1 MEAQLRAFLEN
12 CRVTKGEPFTHTTK
26 STGGAPS
33 GWSSGSYFIEDDYL
47 DCFWTNYCNYIANRY
62 KQNSCYPTLTE
73 RPGPYNPL
81 RVDFDFKS
89 SLEGGCKRKYTT
101 CILKHIVKLYQDEL
115 QNIIDPDVLE
125 NSMLICIVLEKPE
138 PRIEEGKVKDGFHL
152 HFPNFICEGWVQDIY
167 LRDKVS
173 TRMLEAKV
181 WGDNPNFITP
191 LLEFIDKDIARKPW
205 MLYGSMNYKNK
216 HSVPY
221 LYNNWKTLE
230 NKKYGHAFDYN
241 LSDITLDKIFEID
254 MINRSKS
261 VKYYLPRFL
270 SIRGFTS
277 ATSLTEETIKKKILI
292 GGRKKRN
299 HQITKK
305 RTKTDVMKDLK
316 TIKDWELMNM
326 LSDNR
331 AENYDEWMD
340 VGWTLFNIGQGEG
353 EALEMWIEFSKRSS
367 KFIDGE
373 CEKMWDTMELS
384 TKTIAS
390 LFYMAKNDSPDEYN
404 DMKKTDYRGKMWT
417 SVKPFPDPNEYD
429 VALVVSA
436 MYPNRFVCAQAAGD
450 IWYEF
455 ADHRWRRIDGH
466 TSMQR
471 LLPSE
476 VCQEYW
482 DLRSE
487 IAIKQKNADDAERAK
502 LENQLKVCKKIIDR
516 LKTDTFQKKVI
527 KQLCILEEIH
537 QPSFLQ
543 KIDENRKLL
552 GCENGIIDLEIC
564 IFRDGRP
571 DDYVTFSTGLYF
583 RTYDSNDE
591 EVKELDN
598 YLLKV
603 YPNKN
608 RRKYFID
615 FMTSCMEGG
624 NIHKRFLIAT
634 GPSDG
639 AKSMTFSLLELV
651 FGKDRKGGIKG
662 YFGKFD
668 RTLMVRSTGSNS
680 SSGPRPELARVRG
693 KRIMGA
699 QEVTKEEKLNIGFIK
714 EATGNDS
721 FFARGMYEKDADEI
735 QPMFTLLMQCNEP
748 PEIPGQDEATWS
760 RVRILDHESKFVK
773 PQNLKEFPVPE
784 TFEEQLRIKRFA
796 ADNNIR
802 DRLPDLAQVLLW
814 KLFDNFKTY
823 KTQGLIE
830 PDEVLC
836 STETYKINNDIYS
849 QFIRDRIEKE
859 KDIDKAKTSFIK
871 LTETYSEFKD
881 WYADNYP
888 SYSKGKIGKN
898 SMKHELN
905 KRLGV
910 IKNEEKEF
918 YGFGKLSSW
927 WGYKIIQDDS
937 PQDLQSF
944 IGRY

>member
-1 MEAQLRAFLEN
+1 MEAQLKAFLER
-12 CRVTKGEPFTHTTK
+12 CRIARGEPFTHTTK
-26 STGGAPS
+26 GTS
-33 GWSSGSYFIEDDYL
+33 GTSSRWTPGSYFIEDNYL
-47 DCFWTNYCNYIANRY
+47 DNFWTTYCNYIANN
-62 KQNSCYPTLTE
+62 QNSCHSTVTE
-73 RPGPYNPL
+73 RPGPYGPL

-89 SLEGGCKRKYTT
+89 SIDDGHKRKYTKH
-101 CILKHIVKLYQDEL
+101 ILKHIVKLYQKEL
-115 QNIIDPDVLE
+115 QHIIDPEIFE
-125 NSMLICIVLEKPE
+125 NTMLTCIVLEKPE
-138 PRIEEGKVKDGFHL
+138 PRIEEGKLKDGFHL
-152 HFPNFICEGWVQDIY
+152 HFPNFICEGWIQDRY
-167 LRDKVS
+167 LREKVS
-173 TRMLEAKV
+173 AKMLEEKV
-181 WGDNPNFITP
+181 WGENSNFITP
-191 LLEFIDKDIARKPW
+191 LSEFIDKDIARKPW

-221 LYNNWKTLE
+221 LYNNWTKSS
-230 NKKYGHAFDYN
+230 NKFGYAFDHN
-241 LSDITLDKIFEID
+241 LSDIALDKIFEID
-254 MINRSKS
+254 MSNRQKS

-277 ATSLTEETIKKKILI
+277 ATSLTDEIISQKTLTV
-292 GGRKKRN
+292 GRKKRN
-299 HQITKK
+299 YQITKK
-305 RTKTDVMKDLK
+305 RTKADVMTDLK
-316 TIKDWELMNM
+316 TIKDWELMSM
-326 LSDNR
+326 LSNVR

-340 VGWTLFNIGQGEG
+340 VGWTLFNIGQGEDD
-353 EALEMWIEFSKRSS
+353 ALAMWIEFSTRSS

-373 CEKMWDTMELS
+373 CEKMWETMDLS
-384 TKTIAS
+384 AKTIAS
-390 LFYMAKNDSPDEYN
+390 LFAMAKIDSPDDYN
-404 DMKKTDYRGKMWT
+404 DMKKTDYKCKMWS
-417 SVKPFPDPNEYD
+417 SVKSFPEPNEYD
-429 VALVVSA
+429 VAFVVSA
-436 MYPNRFVCAQAAGD
+436 MYPNRFVCARAKED

-455 ADHRWRRIDGH
+455 DDHRWRKIDGH

-482 DLRSE
+482 NLHAE
-487 IAIKQKNADDAERAK
+487 IAIKQKTADDSERVK
-502 LENQLKVCKKIIDR
+502 LENQRKVCKKIIDR
-516 LKTDTFQKKVI
+516 LKTDIFQKKVI
-527 KQLCILEEIH
+527 KQLCILKEIH
-537 QPSFLQ
+537 QPLFMQ

-552 GCENGIIDLEIC
+552 GCENGIIDLELG

-571 DDYVTFSTGLYF
+571 DDYVTFSTGMYF
-583 RTYDSNDE
+583 RKYNPKDK
-591 EVKELDN
+591 EVKELDD

-603 YPNKN
+603 YPNEK

-651 FGKDRKGGIKG
+651 FGKDKRGGIKG

-721 FFARGMYEKDADEI
+721 FFARGLYEKDADEI

-773 PQNLKEFPVPE
+773 PQDLEEFPVPE

-796 ADNNIR
+796 ADNDIR
-802 DRLPDLAQVLLW
+802 DRLPNLAQVLLW

-830 PDEVLC
+830 PNEVLL
-836 STETYKINNDIYS
+836 STAKYKMDNDIYS
-849 QFIRDRIEKE
+849 QFIHDRIEKE
-859 KDIDKAKTSFIK
+859 KDPDKAKTTFIK
-871 LTETYSEFKD
+871 LAETFSEFGD
-881 WYADNYP
+881 WYKDNYP
-888 SYSKGKIGKN
+888 SYIKGKIGKN
-898 SMKHELN
+898 IMKHELN

-910 IKNEEKEF
+910 ITNENKEF
-918 YGFGKLSSW
+918 YGFGKMSRW
-927 WGYKIIQDDS
+927 WGYKIVQDD

-944 IGRY
+944 LGGD